1 MTRVLR
7 TVAIAWLVLGTLV
20 FLHGAMTGSGL
31 AGLMLYQQLITS
43 HDVSPTAVSGMLF
56 VPLCVAPLAILIVMV
71 RTGTPAPAPPPAP
84 QTGKPADLRRALL
97 LGGLFGGAVAL
108 ALRRGRS
115 ANVHLFALIAL
126 GLAAVCFVSAAWDL
140 LQVGEPLDFKPTI
153 NLDTEQA
160 FPPVREATVTGT
172 LHADLA
178 LAYEVTGEA
187 KGISYG
193 HAVRLV
199 PLTSAAW
206 RPGQP
211 VRVLADAIGGEL
223 PADGSRTT
231 QRGFVSPGVP
241 FYVRRA
247 FLDQGVILGD
257 DVVVLRT
264 APDTNIDSVLL
275 AVGLIALALGF
286 ALAFANRTA
295 GIPPPAR

>member
-1 MTRVLR
+1 MTRILR
-7 TVAIAWLVLGTLV
+7 RAAVVWLVLGTLV

-31 AGLMLYQQLITS
+31 AGMMLYHQLVTA
-43 HDVSPTAVSGMLF
+43 HDVSPSTVSELLSL
-56 VPLCVAPLAILIVMV
+56 PLCVAPLAILIVLA
-71 RTGTPAPAPPPAP
+71 RNSPPPPSRPAP
-84 QTGKPADLRRALL
+84 QFGKPVNLRRALL
-97 LGGLFGGAVAL
+97 LGGLAGGAVAL

-115 ANVHLFALIAL
+115 ANVRLFALIAL
-126 GLAAVCFVSAAWDL
+126 GIAGVCFAFAAWDL
-140 LQVGEPLDFKPTI
+140 LQVGEPLDFKPTV
-153 NLDTEQA
+153 NLDTDQA

-172 LHADLA
+172 LQTQLA

-187 KGISYG
+187 KGVSYG

-241 FYVRRA
+241 GYVRRA
-247 FLDQGVILGD
+247 FSDQGVTLDANVII
-257 DVVVLRT
+257 LRT
-264 APDTNIDSVLL
+264 APDTNIDSILL
-275 AVGLIALALGF
+275 AIGLIALALGF
-286 ALAFANRTA
+286 ALAFANRAA